1 MKTPLYNA
9 PGYGSAWYESTNQC
23 IYAQWENMLTKEH
36 MRPSCEA
43 QLKAAAQYKAKAV
56 IIDSSNSKGLPV
68 PEDQKWFGD
77 YLFPNM
83 QKAGIKAIIT
93 VLPKDALAKLGAKTW
108 IKTGSMFGIDFLEVG
123 SVPEAENQAKNY

>member
-1 MKTPLYNA
+1 MKTMLYDA
-9 PGYGSAWYESTNQC
+9 PGFGSAWYESSNNC
-23 IYAQWENMLTKEH
+23 IYAYWENMLTQKH

-43 QLKAAAQYKAKAV
+43 QLEAVKKYGAKAV
-56 IIDSSNSKGLPV
+56 IIDTSDSKGTPMV
-68 PEDQKWFGD
+68 DDQKWFGE

-108 IKTGSMFGIDFLEVG
+108 NKTGNMFDIDFFEVN
-123 SVPEAENQAKNY
+123 SRAEAENQAKKY